1 MKLLRLLAFIP
12 AIAVGFILFIILL
25 LGCIV
30 QFGWSGKWDNPIK
43 LAREL
48 KKDLL
53 REVR

>member
-12 AIAVGFILFIILL
+12 AIAVGAILFIILL

-30 QFGWSGKWDNPIK
+30 QFGWCGKWDNPIK

-48 KKDLL
+48 L
-53 REVR
+53 REKR